1 MPRNMSNPTNED
13 VESGPEF
20 ERLKQNFRSNAI
32 PDVPFNFT
40 DHQITFQNLQLELQV
55 FLGDHM
61 NKVRNL
67 QDLLTNEQKGAPP
80 ESNQQ
85 VGDRGDLG
93 SLSLHPPDEDHSYLN
108 RRKSSTD
115 AVSHRT
121 LSNQGVKSTRNVP
134 VAAGTDPLNKVLLDT
149 HMHALLSFLQAHVS
163 NIRSLQ
169 TQLQSSVETKA
180 TTNAVVP
187 PTYNF
192 KSPAFPEADAKYF
205 DSVSQQFSMLVVIS
219 TFTAGLILA
228 FLSLVYAIIGT
239 NHRTDFSVGMFFA
252 FIAVFIHFGNIVLA
266 GRGASLTSQQNRQHD
281 FQYFKFYLAICE
293 QLQFVAI
300 IFLVISSIIMSFLI
314 FSSVAFPVVLLLLS
328 LVGILVVFSS
338 AYWEISITFRNLK
351 YLARN
356 IQRVKQSLEY
366 LRIRGREDRS

>member
-1 MPRNMSNPTNED
+1 MSWGIPHPRT
-13 VESGPEF
+13 
-20 ERLKQNFRSNAI
+20 R
-32 PDVPFNFT
+32 T
-40 DHQITFQNLQLELQV
+40 DITAL
-55 FLGDHM
+55 
-61 NKVRNL
+61 
-67 QDLLTNEQKGAPP
+67 
-80 ESNQQ
+80 
-85 VGDRGDLG
+85 
-93 SLSLHPPDEDHSYLN
+93 YL
-108 RRKSSTD
+108 
-115 AVSHRT
+115 
-121 LSNQGVKSTRNVP
+121 
-134 VAAGTDPLNKVLLDT
+134 
-149 HMHALLSFLQAHVS
+149 
-163 NIRSLQ
+163 
-169 TQLQSSVETKA
+169 
-180 TTNAVVP
+180 VP

-205 DSVSQQFSMLVVIS
+205 DSVSQQFSMLVVIVRGAALLIPLRDPFWDEGFAQS

-366 LRIRGREDRS
+366 LRIRGREDRSWLMVNGKFLYVQTPRPSTTDIY